1 MRFGKHKKV
10 KKKEVAANS
19 AGDEK
24 DRARAAME
32 AQYKR
37 KPKPFYFRKN
47 ALLASC
53 AVKSLFLLPR
63 RFKRGP
69 IYPSYTKRLEVYYRS
84 VMKVA
89 DHHYLLSWE
98 DLRNLYPVPR
108 TPKDSYLR
116 KVTLPCGLRGEFV
129 CWVPKR
135 EAREIRKREEE
146 YERLKARHEKEGAEL
161 PEESPYFRNK
171 PTIMFLHGGGFC
183 IGTVPSYRAWC
194 WKLSKLLGGMQFFL
208 PDYTLSPEVTFP
220 VALQQCWK
228 AYLWILNPKGGGIPA
243 DRLILAGD
251 SAGGNL
257 TLSLLY
263 VIRQVRLEKE
273 RSELQKHRE
282 RRLSL
287 SASGGGSFTTR
298 SVDNQQHQQQRE
310 WEKGPVERWIEKER
324 EREEVV
330 TSEAVEKV
338 LQTRRQQQKSKESG
352 DSGDD
357 DAAEADKTSEQRWP
371 ASDMTESQH
380 RAWERRTLASDDKF
394 MSKHQ
399 LPFELADDERDVFPP
414 TPLAAVLLSPWVD
427 LSEHSSVFLYRSYP
441 QPEKF
446 RPYHIGLRF
455 VQGYLNLQP
464 SDYPFTKKKER
475 QLRRPLRGG
484 LRAQSQERH
493 ATREKDRVRLKWVKK
508 RWERK
513 YLKQILYEEL
523 RLRQVDR
530 DERRQARRRHES
542 LASLRDEEHAAERER
557 SRTDLHA
564 SAAADRG
571 VGTSAG
577 GNGDAERWRG
587 QTMEE
592 EEEERRRRRG
602 DVQEELSDE
611 RGKERNKT
619 SIYSP
624 YISPVYGDLL
634 GLPPLLITGGDVEP
648 LWEDIRTIHHKAVEQ
663 GVEAELYVG
672 HHMNHD
678 FQFFFNVM
686 PHPEVQRFFTHV
698 KDWLEQRMNIR
709 RAHEADLVRRHSLV
723 TSATTSTTP
732 GAGPHT
738 QPSPDHARAAT
749 DPVDMSP
756 PPSPAMKEAEPAGA
770 RLVDEQLT
778 RRPTAEEPTYAAK
791 DVTTTTTTTPKK
803 KKKMATTTTGEGEV
817 KVTVLP
823 GKPPVGLF
831 GPEPLDDEEEDLE
844 ALYAVRTPPYPV

>member
-1 MRFGKHKKV
+1 
-10 KKKEVAANS
+10 
-19 AGDEK
+19 
-24 DRARAAME
+24 
-32 AQYKR
+32 
-37 KPKPFYFRKN
+37 
-47 ALLASC
+47 
-53 AVKSLFLLPR
+53 
-63 RFKRGP
+63 
-69 IYPSYTKRLEVYYRS
+69 
-84 VMKVA
+84 
-89 DHHYLLSWE
+89 
-98 DLRNLYPVPR
+98 
-108 TPKDSYLR
+108 
-116 KVTLPCGLRGEFV
+116 
-129 CWVPKR
+129 
-135 EAREIRKREEE
+135 
-146 YERLKARHEKEGAEL
+146 
-161 PEESPYFRNK
+161 
-171 PTIMFLHGGGFC
+171 
-183 IGTVPSYRAWC
+183 
-194 WKLSKLLGGMQFFL
+194 
-208 PDYTLSPEVTFP
+208 
-220 VALQQCWK
+220 
-228 AYLWILNPKGGGIPA
+228 
-243 DRLILAGD
+243 
-251 SAGGNL
+251 
-257 TLSLLY
+257 
-263 VIRQVRLEKE
+263 
-273 RSELQKHRE
+273 
-282 RRLSL
+282 
-287 SASGGGSFTTR
+287 
-298 SVDNQQHQQQRE
+298 
-310 WEKGPVERWIEKER
+310 
-324 EREEVV
+324 
-330 TSEAVEKV
+330 
-338 LQTRRQQQKSKESG
+338 
-352 DSGDD
+352 
-357 DAAEADKTSEQRWP
+357 
-371 ASDMTESQH
+371 
-380 RAWERRTLASDDKF
+380 
-394 MSKHQ
+394 
-399 LPFELADDERDVFPP
+399 
-414 TPLAAVLLSPWVD
+414 
-427 LSEHSSVFLYRSYP
+427 
-441 QPEKF
+441 
-446 RPYHIGLRF
+446 

-484 LRAQSQERH
+484 LRAQSEERH

-564 SAAADRG
+564 AAAADRG
-571 VGTSAG
+571 VGTSAV

-648 LWEDIRTIHHKAVEQ
+648 LWEDIRTIHRKAVEQ
-663 GVEAELYVG
+663 GVGALRTPHTPHTPHTCKIDWTDEGCVGGRTEAELYVG

-732 GAGPHT
+732 GAAGSHT

-749 DPVDMSP
+749 DPVDKSP

-770 RLVDEQLT
+770 RLDDEQLT
-778 RRPTAEEPTYAAK
+778 RRLTAEEPTYAAK
-791 DVTTTTTTTPKK
+791 DVTTTTTTTTTPK

-831 GPEPLDDEEEDLE
+831 GPEPLDDEEEEDLE
-844 ALYAVRTPPYPV
+844 ALYAMRTPPYPV